1 MGLYLD
7 PEGKLRLKSFSSAT
21 RGTKGVIKIEFET
34 DDLDE
39 LGFFLASLARLAD
52 QQKLEANLKRKTAQ
66 KPKLLALPKP
76 EATHGY

>member
-7 PEGKLRLKSFSSAT
+7 PEGKMRLKSFSSAT
-21 RGTKGVIKIEFET
+21 RGTKGVIKIEVET

-39 LGFFLASLARLAD
+39 LGFFLGSLARLAQ
-52 QQKLEANLKRKTAQ
+52 QQKLEADLKRAAGK

-76 EATHGY
+76 EADHVS

>member
-7 PEGKLRLKSFSSAT
+7 PEGNLRLKSFSSST
-21 RGTKGVIKIEFET
+21 RGTKGVIKIEVET

-39 LGFFLASLARLAD
+39 LGFFLGSLARLAA
-52 QQKLEANLKRKTAQ
+52 QQKLDADMKRKAPQ

-76 EATHGY
+76 EATHGH